1 MTGVD
6 DRYRVVRLLDQDE
19 LGRVWLAEDEVLWRW
34 VTLRELADGLPIGSA
49 VARLPT
55 VKIYNAVVWSERS
68 WIVMEFVARPAIS
81 VGRAAVPAPTSRNG
95 FDH

>member
-6 DRYRVVRLLDQDE
+6 DRYRVVRLLDEDE

-34 VTLRELADGLPIGSA
+34 VTLRELVDGLPIGSA
-49 VARLPT
+49 VALLPT

-68 WIVMEFVARPAIS
+68 WIVMEFVVRPDTS
-81 VGRAAVPAPTSRNG
+81 VGRATVPPPASVQ
-95 FDH
+95 

>member
-49 VARLPT
+49 VPRLLP
-55 VKIYNAVVWSERS
+55 VKIYSAVIWGERS
-68 WIVMEFVARPAIS
+68 WIVLEYVARPAI
-81 VGRAAVPAPTSRNG
+81 GRAAVGPPTSRNR
-95 FDH
+95 FDY

>member
-34 VTLRELADGLPIGSA
+34 VTLRELADGLAIGSA
-49 VARLPT
+49 VTRLPSM
-55 VKIYNAVVWSERS
+55 KIYNAVVWAERS
-68 WIVMEFVARPAIS
+68 WLVLEYIARPGI
-81 VGRAAVPAPTSRNG
+81 GRAAVAAPTSRNR
-95 FDH
+95 FDR